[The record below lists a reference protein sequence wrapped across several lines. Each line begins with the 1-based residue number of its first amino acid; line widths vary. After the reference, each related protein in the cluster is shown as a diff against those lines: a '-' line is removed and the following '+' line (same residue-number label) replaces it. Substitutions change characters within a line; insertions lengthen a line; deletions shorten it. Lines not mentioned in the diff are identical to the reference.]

1 MDISCASDNKKM
13 TLYVREWT
21 QYDNFSQS
29 GLKIDQTS
37 TRVRWD
43 VSLKPQKLSTSC
55 FPIKNWL
62 QFHWW
67 CSEARWT
74 LSCCPVKSWQFTNF
88 YSSYPQMHQFS
99 CNHNTSTFIPNVLT
113 LESVYFMHF
122 GKAIELTG
130 SKCLNS
136 GEESISFQRCIWSDC
151 ECLYFYLCV
160 SLCVCLPF
168 LIFFYVLNYL
178 LFDFFLQDAFVNV
191 NRGLNGVFFA
201 VDKLSCSEEFLMQF

>member
-74 LSCCPVKSWQFTNF
+74 LSCCPVKSRQFTNF

-113 LESVYFMHF
+113 LESVYFMH
-122 GKAIELTG
+122 IW
-130 SKCLNS
+130 
-136 GEESISFQRCIWSDC
+136 ESYWAYRIKVSQQWGR
-151 ECLYFYLCV
+151 EYLIPAV
-160 SLCVCLPF
+160 HLKRLWMFVLCVCVCVCVCPF
-168 LIFFYVLNYL
+168 
-178 LFDFFLQDAFVNV
+178 
-191 NRGLNGVFFA
+191 
-201 VDKLSCSEEFLMQF
+201 